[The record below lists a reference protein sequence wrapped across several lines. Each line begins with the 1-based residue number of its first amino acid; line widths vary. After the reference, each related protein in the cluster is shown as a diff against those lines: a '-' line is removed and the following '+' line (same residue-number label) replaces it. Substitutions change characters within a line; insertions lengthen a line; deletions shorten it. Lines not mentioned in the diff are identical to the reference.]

1 MNSMYKKYILTQFL
15 ILFLLLFF
23 SAEIAA
29 QSSLTKNGL
38 NGAMFDGYT
47 SFKID
52 NDLDNDLD
60 NLLGG
65 FGGRLGYSIGGI
77 LDVGAVFSL
86 SYGEVESRGS
96 SETNIGLR
104 YGIMLLKQ
112 EDRVPVSLQINGE
125 YGYSF
130 VESDYFTE
138 QNPQLQREGQGYD
151 LKMSLYRDVGSDED
165 SMTRLGL
172 FGGIRSYNYTT
183 QSIDLVSAE
192 EQTFY
197 TQRDMDFLYGI
208 SIYFI
213 RKSPQGKSWYFGL
226 EPALDGD
233 LKVSGALRTG
243 LVFELR

>member
-1 MNSMYKKYILTQFL
+1 MNSRYKKILLTPFL
-15 ILFLLLFF
+15 ILLLLLFF
-23 SAEIAA
+23 SAEISA

-47 SFKID
+47 SFDID
-52 NDLDNDLD
+52 NII
-60 NLLGG
+60 GG

-86 SYGEVESRGS
+86 SYGEVESGDS

-112 EDRVPVSLQINGE
+112 EDRVPVSLQLEGE

-130 VESDYFTE
+130 VESEYFTD
-138 QNPQLQREGQGYD
+138 QSPQLQREGQGYD
-151 LKMSLYRDVGSDED
+151 LKMRLYRDVGSDED

-172 FGGIRSYNYTT
+172 FGGMRSYNYTT

-197 TQRDMDFLYGI
+197 TQRDTSFLYGI
-208 SIYFI
+208 SIDFI
-213 RKSPQGKSWYFGL
+213 RKSAQGRAWYFGF

-233 LKVSGALRTG
+233 LNVSGALRTG
-243 LVFELR
+243 VVFELR